1 MVGLSEALTLCLFGS
16 LVCGG
21 AVLAG
26 KHGHS
31 MLAGAGWG
39 VIAWFAAMSAYL
51 LLLII
56 YDWFKRGKSA
66 NNPNDQAGVI
76 LFVVC
81 LWSTFFISVPLTILI
96 ARRLFF

>member
-16 LVCGG
+16 LVCVG
-21 AVLAG
+21 AALAG
-26 KHGHS
+26 KHAHS

-39 VIAWFAAMSAYL
+39 VIAWLAAMSAYF

-76 LFVVC
+76 WFVVC
-81 LWSTFFISVPLTILI
+81 LWGTFFISVPLTIVI

>member
-1 MVGLSEALTLCLFGS
+1 MVGLGEALTFCLFGS
-16 LVCGG
+16 LVCVG
-21 AVLAG
+21 AALAG

-39 VIAWFAAMSAYL
+39 VIAWFAAISAYF

-66 NNPNDQAGVI
+66 NNPNDQAVPI
-76 LFVVC
+76 WFDVC
-81 LWSTFFISVPLTILI
+81 LWGTFLISVPLTILI
-96 ARRLFF
+96 ARRLFT